1 MTTALATI
9 VGTIVSTLSAAT
21 AVSSQIYRARM
32 RPMAA
37 QHTDAV
43 VVRILSATPERM
55 ELSGAPIDFTTQI
68 AVECYARSA
77 TTTPDLA
84 ADTLL
89 ANVYAKLMA
98 DPSLGGTVM
107 DLNLTGIDYDFD
119 ADADNTVCITL
130 MLQVRHRASS
140 TTLT

>member
-1 MTTALATI
+1 MTTALATLVGSI
-9 VGTIVSTLSAAT
+9 VTVLSTAT

-43 VVRILSATPERM
+43 VVRILSATPDRV
-55 ELSGAPIDFTTQI
+55 ELGGAPIDFTTLVAI
-68 AVECYARSA
+68 ECYARSA

-98 DPSLGGTVM
+98 DTSLGGTVM
-107 DLNLTGIDYDFD
+107 DINLTAIDYDFD
-119 ADADNTVCITL
+119 ADADNTACITL
-130 MLQVRHRASS
+130 TLSVRHRTSS

>member
-89 ANVYAKLMA
+89 ANVYA
-98 DPSLGGTVM
+98 VM

-119 ADADNTVCITL
+119 ADADSTACVTL

-140 TTLT
+140 ATLT